1 MSNLLSKNR
10 AILVTG
16 GAGFIA
22 NNLIK
27 KLLISSKDKII
38 AVDNFRLGKIENIV
52 KNSQVDFFKVD
63 LSSKKEVKK
72 FF

>member
-1 MSNLLSKNR
+1 MSNLSSKNK

-27 KLLISSKDKII
+27 KLLSSSKDKII
-38 AVDNFRLGKIENIV
+38 AVDNFRLGKIENVV
-52 KNSQVDFFKVD
+52 KNSQVDRFG
-63 LSSKKEVKK
+63 
-72 FF
+72 